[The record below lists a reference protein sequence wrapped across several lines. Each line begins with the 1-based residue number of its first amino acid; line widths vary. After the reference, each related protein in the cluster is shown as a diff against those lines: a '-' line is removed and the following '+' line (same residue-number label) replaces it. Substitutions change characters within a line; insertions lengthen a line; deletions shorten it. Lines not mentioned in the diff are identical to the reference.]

1 VSAKIDPNH
10 GSGDIAR
17 QSWSMSMHA
26 LAEDSQCVVL
36 LIAAVVDAREWRST
50 ENVDVLERSEISVA

>member
-1 VSAKIDPNH
+1 
-10 GSGDIAR
+10 
-17 QSWSMSMHA
+17 MSMHA